1 MRKRSKQ
8 LLSVCLSSVMAAASL
23 SSSLFVVA
31 NEPVTEKE
39 ASSER
44 DPLVLW
50 YNKSVSQMKTGLGGG
65 GSNYP
70 TQDDNAWQQLS
81 LPIGNG
87 DMGANVFGDVETER
101 LTFNEKTLWTGGPSE
116 SRPDYM
122 GGNLENKGKNGE
134 TIQEIQSLFLSGNSS
149 AASSKCNELVGTSTG
164 YGAYQSWGNVYLDF
178 QGLSTSGVS
187 NYTRDLNL
195 NNALAGVHFDQGDVH
210 YEREYFISHPDNVLA
225 MKLSASKAGSL
236 NFDIRFESNQGA
248 TPAAEGDTILL
259 HGEVSDNQLQYSSV
273 LRADHEGGTLSADG
287 SKLSVRGAD
296 SVTIFVSAA
305 TDYKND
311 YPVYRTGET
320 LDDVDTRVRADVDA
334 AITKG
339 YAAIREDHIADY
351 DSLFGRMSLNLGNT
365 VSDKPTNELLNA
377 YKNGTASDGEKRQLE
392 SMLFQYGRYLTISSS
407 REDSQLPANLQGVWS
422 VNNTP
427 PWASDYHMNVNLQM
441 NYWPT
446 YSTNLAECALP
457 LVTYVN
463 SLREP
468 GRVTAKIYASVE
480 STEENPENGFMA
492 HTQNTPFGWTCPG
505 WSFDWG
511 WSPAAVPWILQNVWE
526 YYDFTRDED
535 FLRNTIYPM
544 MKEEA
549 TLYDQILV
557 RDADGKLVSAPSYSP
572 EHGPRTAGNT
582 YEHSLIWQLYED
594 TIKAAEILG
603 VDEDKVAVWK
613 QNQADLKGPIEI
625 GDSGQIKEWYEETTL
640 GSVSSEGYNHRHL
653 SHMLGLFPGDLITVD
668 TPEYFEAARVSMNN
682 RTDSSTGWGMGQRIN
697 TWARLRDGDK
707 ALELIGDLFNSGI
720 YANLWDTHSPFQIDG
735 NFGMTSGVAEMLL
748 QSHAGFIDL
757 LPALPAEWADGSV
770 EDMKARGDFTLDMT
784 WSDCSMEEVR
794 LTSEGGEEAVLNLPG
809 IALAD
814 VVDAGNGEAIE
825 TVLISQDRISFD
837 TEAGHTYI
845 ISGIPAKETA
855 EAAPTGLHAYRES
868 SDSVSL
874 NWDAAEDCTW
884 TVYKKQED
892 GSILKLAEDLQEAS
906 FTDAAAYEA
915 MGDVQYAISAVNAD
929 GESLKTEWLAPTD
942 LRTIVGMVDD
952 RDPAITWTGAWGDWS
967 ESVNYAGTIKYL
979 EKLTGHDTA
988 ELTFVG
994 TGIELISCTNH
1005 DRGMLEISIDGEVI
1019 ETVDTYSSST
1029 GRQAKVFSKT
1039 DLPYGR
1045 HTIVVR
1051 ATNTKNPSS
1060 SREKVEVDA
1069 FNVLNTELTAAESLN
1084 ITSANGLT
1092 TVGKADSTLQMKAE
1106 IAPAGAFASG
1116 IDWSVTNASG
1126 SETDLASID
1135 ENGLLRVG
1143 EESGTVVVHAS
1154 LKNNS
1159 AISASAQIQI
1169 ALPEAAGTPVTEE
1182 TIVEDAIQEGGSW
1195 KLNPVITWNGSWSTW
1210 AGEPEKHH
1218 GTTKTE
1224 ANAPA
1229 SLNYTYTG
1237 STIEIYVQ
1245 KHTNFSSFDITLD
1258 GENKGN
1264 FSMYGSSSG
1273 DPQSLLASFETEEGE
1288 HTLEMTVV
1296 SRGIR
1301 TMANLDYIK
1310 VVSVSTADGL
1320 DRTALQNAIEAQK
1333 DIYEAAYTADSWTAF
1348 QSALDHA
1355 VEVMNAEDSTQAD
1368 IDGAALALLNAA
1380 DALVSVEL
1388 DAPVVADCGFRAA
1401 ASRRDAVLLSWNAAD
1416 HAVKYEILDA
1426 ETGDVLAET
1435 TELNWLLKD
1444 LESGSEY
1451 RLILQAVGADGKT
1464 AQTPALSVKTLADED
1479 VEAPAV
1485 PSGFEQTILSDGSV
1499 KLTWKASEDVSGVK
1513 CYRIY
1518 ENGKLV
1524 ATVTEPEWTA
1534 AVEGAPRTVK
1544 IVAVDTAGNVS
1555 LPASVT
1561 LKKEAL
1567 SIAEVI
1573 APAGLTATAP
1583 VSFADLQLPAAV
1595 EVKLSDGSNAFVNV
1609 VWSAEGFDGTKA
1621 GEVQITG
1628 TLQNSADIT
1637 NPLDLRAVITVTL
1650 IEKTEVQK
1658 TLLQEAVDYAEELK
1672 TTVDP
1677 SIINVLVWNH
1687 FNEALDAAKA
1697 VLADEN
1703 ATQEEVNQAWTDL
1716 TYAIQMIDFTADKT
1730 ALNALIAECQQI
1742 DLKLYKDGETK
1753 DAFVA
1758 ALAHAVE
1765 ISESETALDASIQE
1779 AAAVLQSAREALEPK
1794 SEIDTRMLAWLVA
1807 ETEGIDRTAYA
1818 DTTAFEEALA
1828 SAKAVLADPA
1838 DQESVD
1844 AALNSLSSAY
1854 LALRLKP
1861 SEEMLKELQGFV
1873 ETVSL
1878 LDLNLYTDEAR
1889 VLLLETRDLCLNAL
1903 NNKNLTKDEAQKV
1916 IDQINTVKP
1925 VIDSGLKPADP
1936 IEPAQKPES
1945 PAEPAQKPE
1954 TPAEPAQKPAAEEQ
1968 KPAESVKPVK
1978 NSVSTAFA
1986 TGTAGL
1992 AAAGL
1997 GAAAILAAL
2006 RRRNRK

>member
-8 LLSVCLSSVMAAASL
+8 LLTVCLSSVLAAANV
-23 SSSLFVVA
+23 SSSLLVLA
-31 NEPVTEKE
+31 SEPTAEKE
-39 ASSER
+39 TRSER

-50 YNKSVSQMKTGLGGG
+50 YNKSVSQMKNGLSAG
-65 GSNYP
+65 GSGYGS
-70 TQDDNAWQQLS
+70 QDDNAWQQLS

-101 LTFNEKTLWTGGPSE
+101 LSFNEKTLWTGGPSE
-116 SRPDYM
+116 SRPNYM

-134 TIQEIQSLFLSGNSS
+134 TIKEIQSLFLSGDSS
-149 AASSKCNELVGTSTG
+149 SASSKCNELVGTSDG

-178 QGLSTSGVS
+178 QGLSTSSVT
-187 NYTRDLNL
+187 NYSRDLNL
-195 NNALAGVHFDQGDVH
+195 NSAVAGVHFDQGDVH

-225 MKLSASKAGSL
+225 MKLSASQAGRL
-236 NFDIRFESNQGA
+236 NFDIRFQSNQGA
-248 TPAAEGDTILL
+248 APAAEGDTIVL
-259 HGEVSDNQLQYSSV
+259 HGEVSDNQLQYSSY
-273 LRADHEGGTLSADG
+273 LRADHEGGTLTADG

-311 YPVYRTGET
+311 YPEYRTGET
-320 LDDVDTRVRADVDA
+320 LDQVDARVKADVDA

-339 YAAIREDHIADY
+339 YASIREDHIADY
-351 DSLFGRMSLNLGNT
+351 DSLFGRMSLNLTDT
-365 VSDKPTNELLNA
+365 VSDKPTNELLAA
-377 YKNGTASDGEKRQLE
+377 YKNGSASAGEKRQLE
-392 SMLFQYGRYLTISSS
+392 TMLFQYGRYLTIASS

-427 PWASDYHMNVNLQM
+427 PWSSDYHMNVNLQM

-446 YSTNLAECALP
+446 YSTNLAQCAMP

-468 GRVTAKIYASVE
+468 GRVTAKIYAGVE

-582 YEHSLIWQLYED
+582 YEHALIWQLYED

-640 GSVSSEGYNHRHL
+640 GSIPSEGYNHRHL

-668 TPEYFEAARVSMNN
+668 TPEFFEAARVSMNN

-707 ALELIGDLFNSGI
+707 ALELIGNLFNSGI

-757 LPALPAEWADGSV
+757 LPALPADWADGTA
-770 EDMKARGDFTLDMT
+770 EGMKARGDFTLDMT

-794 LTSEGGEEAVLNLPG
+794 LTSEGGEEAVVNLPG

-814 VVDAGNGEAIE
+814 VVDAGTGEAIE
-825 TVLISQDRISFD
+825 TVLISNDRISFE
-837 TEAGHTYI
+837 TEKDHTYI
-845 ISGIPAKETA
+845 ISGIPPKETA
-855 EAAPTGLHAYRES
+855 EAAPTGLHAFRES

-874 NWDAAEDCTW
+874 NWDAAEDSTW
-884 TVYKKQED
+884 TVYKKQAD
-892 GSILKLAEDLQEAS
+892 GSILKLAEGLTEAS
-906 FTDAAAYEA
+906 FTDDSAHEA
-915 MGDVQYAISAVNAD
+915 LGEVSYAVSAVTAA

-942 LRTIVGMVDD
+942 LRAIVGMVDD
-952 RDPAITWTGAWGDWS
+952 RDPAIIYNGAWSNWS

-979 EKLTGHDTA
+979 ENLTGHDTA

-994 TGIELISCTNH
+994 TGIEVISCTNH

-1019 ETVDTYSSST
+1019 ETVDTYTPST

-1060 SREKVEVDA
+1060 SWEKVELDA
-1069 FNVLNTELTAAESLN
+1069 FNVLNTELAAAESLQ
-1084 ITSANGLT
+1084 ISSANGMT
-1092 TVGKADSTLQMKAE
+1092 TVGKANSTLQMLAE
-1106 IAPAGAFASG
+1106 ITPADAFVTG
-1116 IDWSVTNASG
+1116 IDWSVASAAG
-1126 SETDLASID
+1126 GETDLASID
-1135 ENGLLRVG
+1135 ENGLLTLG
-1143 EESGTVVVHAS
+1143 DESGKVVVHAS

-1159 AISASAQIQI
+1159 SISASAEITI
-1169 ALPEAAGTPVTEE
+1169 ALPEAAGTPVREE
-1182 TIVEDAIQEGGSW
+1182 TIVEDAVQEGSNWVLNPAITWDGSW
-1195 KLNPVITWNGSWSTW
+1195 GTW

-1224 ANAPA
+1224 ANPPA
-1229 SLNYTYTG
+1229 SLSYTYTG
-1237 STIEIYVQ
+1237 SIIEIYVQ
-1245 KHTNFSSFDITLD
+1245 KHANFSSFDITLD
-1258 GENKGN
+1258 GESKGN
-1264 FSMYGSSSG
+1264 FSMNGSSDG
-1273 DPQSLLASFETEEGE
+1273 DPQSLLASFETEEGQ
-1288 HTLEMTVV
+1288 HTLEMSVKA
-1296 SRGIR
+1296 RDGKN
-1301 TMANLDYIK
+1301 MANLDYLK
-1310 VVSVSTADGL
+1310 VVSLTSADGL
-1320 DRTALQNAIEAQK
+1320 DRTALQEAIEAQK
-1333 DIYEAAYTADSWTAF
+1333 DVFEAGYTAESFAPF
-1348 QSALDHA
+1348 KEALAHA
-1355 VEVMNAEDSTQAD
+1355 VEVMNAAESTQTE
-1368 IDGAALALLNAA
+1368 IDAAASALLAAAVNLVAA
-1380 DALVSVEL
+1380 DL
-1388 DAPVVADCGFRAA
+1388 DAPVADGCEFKAEGV
-1401 ASRRDAVLLSWNAAD
+1401 RRDAVLLGWNAAEG
-1416 HAVKYEILDA
+1416 AVKYEILDA
-1426 ETGDVLAET
+1426 ETGNVLAET
-1435 TELNWLLKD
+1435 TEESFLLTG
-1444 LESGSEY
+1444 LEAGSEY
-1451 RLILQAVGADGKT
+1451 SLILQAVGADGQS
-1464 AQTPALSVKTLADED
+1464 AQTPVLKVTTLADED
-1479 VEAPAV
+1479 QEAPAV
-1485 PSGFEQTILSDGSV
+1485 PSGFEQAVQSDGSIL
-1499 KLTWKASEDVSGVK
+1499 LTWKASEDASGIA

-1518 ENGKLV
+1518 EGGKLI
-1524 ATVTEPEWTA
+1524 ATVTEPAWTA
-1534 AVEGAPRTVK
+1534 VMEGSSRTVK
-1544 IVAVDTAGNVS
+1544 VVAVDGSGNVS

-1561 LKKEAL
+1561 LRKEAL

-1573 APAGLTATAP
+1573 APAGLTAAAP
-1583 VSFADLQLPAAV
+1583 IEFADLQLPASV
-1595 EVKLSDGSNAFVNV
+1595 EVRLSDGSSAFVDV
-1609 VWSAEGFDGTKA
+1609 VWSSEGFDGSKA
-1621 GEVQITG
+1621 GEVQISG
-1628 TLQNSADIT
+1628 TLQPAEGIA
-1637 NPLDLRAVITVTL
+1637 NPLDLRAVIILTL
-1650 IEKTEVQK
+1650 TEKTEANK
-1658 TLLQEAVDYAEELK
+1658 TLLQDAVDYAEDLK
-1672 TTVDP
+1672 TKVDP
-1677 SIINVLVWNH
+1677 SIINVLVWKQ
-1687 FNEALDAAKA
+1687 FTTALDAAKA
-1697 VLADEN
+1697 VLADED
-1703 ATQEEVNQAWTDL
+1703 ATQAEVNEAWMDL
-1716 TYAIQMIDFTADKT
+1716 THAIQMIDFTADKT
-1730 ALNALIAECQQI
+1730 ALDALIAECQAI
-1742 DLKLYKDGETK
+1742 DLNLYEDG
-1753 DAFVA
+1753 DAKEAFKA

-1765 ISESETALDASIQE
+1765 ISESDTALDASIQE
-1779 AAAVLQSAREALEPK
+1779 AIASLQAAREGLVPK
-1794 SEIDTRMLAWLVA
+1794 SQIDTRMLAWLIA
-1807 ETEGIDRTAYA
+1807 QTDGIDRDAYA
-1818 DTTAFEEALA
+1818 DTAAFDEALA
-1828 SAKAVLADPA
+1828 SAKAVLANPA
-1838 DQESVD
+1838 DQAGVD
-1844 AALNSLSSAY
+1844 AALNSLSEAY
-1854 LALRLKP
+1854 MALRLKP
-1861 SEEMLKELQGFV
+1861 SEEMLKELQNFAD
-1873 ETVSL
+1873 TIST
-1878 LDLNLYTDEAR
+1878 LDLNLYTVEAR
-1889 VLLLETRDLCLNAL
+1889 SALIEVRDLCLNAL
-1903 NNKNLTKDEAQKV
+1903 NNKNLTKDEAQEV
-1916 IDQINTVKP
+1916 IDQINQVKP
-1925 VIDSGLKPADP
+1925 VIETGLKPV
-1936 IEPAQKPES
+1936 EPVV
-1945 PAEPAQKPE
+1945 PAEPVQKPE

-1986 TGTAGL
+1986 TGAAGL

-1997 GAAAILAAL
+1997 GAGALLAAL